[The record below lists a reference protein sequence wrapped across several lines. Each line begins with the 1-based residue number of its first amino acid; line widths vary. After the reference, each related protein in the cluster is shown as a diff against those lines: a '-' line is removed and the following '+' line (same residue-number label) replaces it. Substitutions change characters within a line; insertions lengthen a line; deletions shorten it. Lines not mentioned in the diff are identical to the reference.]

1 MAPWNVNDPKACV
14 IHKRLGEVI
23 AIDNQS
29 IFIMKDPKFIS
40 FVKCLEPNPA
50 ESMSSAK
57 DH

>member
-14 IHKRLGEVI
+14 MHKRLGEVI
-23 AIDNQS
+23 AIDNHP
-29 IFIMKDPKFIS
+29 IFIVEDPGFIS
-40 FVKCLEPNPA
+40 FVKCLESNPA